1 MGSTHALSS
10 VERFE
15 SEISRVSMTS
25 GTSHSSRKPDWRRN
39 ANETELVCAAISGDH
54 QAFTELCDRCGRFL
68 QPRIFRIV
76 GNREDAEDALQET
89 LLRAYQHL
97 ETFRGSCTFQTWI
110 TQIAINTALM
120 VLRKRKTRS
129 ETSLEIAKGEGQPAG
144 SWDVPDPCPTP
155 EQVYFQMQAS
165 LMLKK
170 EISSLPPS
178 FRPVVE
184 HFHVNEMRMIEVA
197 KAVGISVGA
206 AKSRL
211 LRARTTL
218 RRRLRKQIAGY
229 VWTGQGVGR
238 RTITP
243 GLDWQDML
251 SSLKDV

>member
-25 GTSHSSRKPDWRRN
+25 GTSHASRKPDRRGN
-39 ANETELVCAAISGDH
+39 ANEAELVCAAKSGDH
-54 QAFTELCDRCGRFL
+54 QAFMELCDRCGRFL

-97 ETFRGSCTFQTWI
+97 ETFRASCTFQTWI

-120 VLRKRKTRS
+120 VLRKRKIRS

-144 SWDVPDPCPTP
+144 SWDVPDPSPTP
-155 EQVYFQMQAS
+155 EQLYFQRQAS

-170 EISSLPPS
+170 EISSLPPR
-178 FRPVVE
+178 FRPIVE
-184 HFHVNEMRMIEVA
+184 HFHANEMRMIEVA
-197 KAVGISVGA
+197 KAVGISLGA

-211 LRARTTL
+211 LRARTAL
-218 RRRLRKQIAGY
+218 RHRLRKQIADY

-238 RTITP
+238 RTIMP

-251 SSLKDV
+251 NSLKDV